1 MKVGGGGL
9 ILFNLCLK
17 KYFYEK
23 LMQISYRYSSFGL
36 NCSIAVLKEK
46 NPTYFLKYLAILQR
60 TCFAQKAKLYRYDV
74 VY

>member
-46 NPTYFLKYLAILQR
+46 NTTFFFEVFSNPPEDMFCTEGKIISL
-60 TCFAQKAKLYRYDV
+60 
-74 VY
+74 